1 MEKIYLIHAKAQNG
15 KDTCAER
22 IKHYYELKGKKVLII
37 AFADYVKFVLDKY
50 YGIPHA
56 RTKEYRTHIQQFA
69 TDQVRSA
76 VPNFWAE
83 VVAQLLYSIRN
94 DFDIVVIPDWR
105 FENEL
110 QAIGFYMIDEFRSGE
125 TQLIKVLIEREN
137 YYFIDNMTEEQ
148 RAHQSENELDNFE
161 NFDYTIINRQNE
173 FDEFFKDINTMIKEI
188 ENDFTEQGSV

>member
-50 YGIPHA
+50 YNTPHA
-56 RTKEYRTHIQQFA
+56 RTKEYRTRIQQFA
-69 TDQVRSA
+69 TDQVRS
-76 VPNFWAE
+76 VSPDFWAQT
-83 VVAQLLYSIRN
+83 VCKLLYSIQN
-94 DFDIVVIPDWR
+94 DYDIVVIPDWR
-105 FENEL
+105 FENEYKNL
-110 QAIGFYMIDEFRSGE
+110 RWTIGADIDI
-125 TQLIKVLIEREN
+125 IKVLIEREN

-148 RAHQSENELDNFE
+148 RAHQSESELDNFE

>member
-56 RTKEYRTHIQQFA
+56 RTKEYRTRIQQFA

-76 VPNFWAE
+76 SPDFWAKT
-83 VVAQLLYSIRN
+83 VSNLLYCIQN

-105 FENEL
+105 FEN
-110 QAIGFYMIDEFRSGE
+110 GE
-125 TQLIKVLIEREN
+125 EIIE
-137 YYFIDNMTEEQ
+137 
-148 RAHQSENELDNFE
+148 AA
-161 NFDYTIINRQNE
+161 
-173 FDEFFKDINTMIKEI
+173 
-188 ENDFTEQGSV
+188 

>member
-1 MEKIYLIHAKAQNG
+1 
-15 KDTCAER
+15 
-22 IKHYYELKGKKVLII
+22 
-37 AFADYVKFVLDKY
+37 
-50 YGIPHA
+50 
-56 RTKEYRTHIQQFA
+56 
-69 TDQVRSA
+69 
-76 VPNFWAE
+76 
-83 VVAQLLYSIRN
+83 
-94 DFDIVVIPDWR
+94 
-105 FENEL
+105 
-110 QAIGFYMIDEFRSGE
+110 MIDELRSGE

>member
-22 IKHYYELKGKKVLII
+22 IKHYYELKGKRVLII

-56 RTKEYRTHIQQFA
+56 RTKEYRTRIQQFA

-76 VPNFWAE
+76 SPDFWAKT
-83 VVAQLLYSIRN
+83 VSNLLYCIQN

-105 FENEL
+105 FENEYKNL
-110 QAIGFYMIDEFRSGE
+110 RWNIGADINI
-125 TQLIKVLIEREN
+125 IKVLIEREN

-188 ENDFTEQGSV
+188 ENDFTEQRSV

>member
-110 QAIGFYMIDEFRSGE
+110 QAIGFYMIDELRSRE